1 MVSPN
6 IPSRA
11 TKVPLIL
18 MSLALSDVLGLL
30 PVHVPC
36 NNVHRKHATS
46 PSPLRLSP
54 HSQVL
59 DAEFQRDDDEET
71 NVEILTTPSTP
82 PLTKSLF
89 DLALEADSDYNNTRI
104 PFVEGDRSIDAK
116 LAFIAE
122 IDGESYGIGIPFDHS
137 AAIAIENKDGS
148 VEYVLPDDEE
158 NIELMEIMAVQLQ
171 QQVGENL
178 RLKHTPRILT
188 IVGPLEEYTNNW
200 RNELFPKPA
209 SFDDLMDDSDEDL
222 SFFHNFMKEEL
233 GEVVYQEVINDK
245 SDDVSSKIEQLFHV
259 PGLGDQ
265 QGDLEGMRE
274 LIDLMRDDDAENQA
288 SRVKEVIPDFD
299 SDAVALKLIS
309 YILRKEKKSYSL
321 VHPLKP
327 YILVARCVQQP
338 DGVRFELLT
347 RDEAKII
354 VPRLEETCK
363 ADIEKLRLEHTPLV
377 S

>member
-1 MVSPN
+1 
-6 IPSRA
+6 
-11 TKVPLIL
+11 
-18 MSLALSDVLGLL
+18 
-30 PVHVPC
+30 
-36 NNVHRKHATS
+36 
-46 PSPLRLSP
+46 
-54 HSQVL
+54 VL
-59 DAEFQRDDDEET
+59 DAEFQRDDDGET